1 MEVWEL
7 VSGIR
12 PEELADKVRSI
23 VAARLPVPIEEIIR
37 TFDIDVEIYDLPDSI
52 SGVYCEVCGHPVIG
66 VNSNH
71 HTTRQRF
78 TVAHELY
85 HFLAESCEE
94 QIATMLTTCEG
105 VEQNERNAN
114 RFAAAL
120 LMPQRPVHGLY
131 EKGMCLRHMAETFEV
146 SEQAMLVRLRD
157 LGIKRKTMR
166 KSNMIIGDC
175 CEFARYSRHAR
186 APYLVEH
193 LSSWFEHDAVCETSQ
208 LALPLAI
215 DLGSPTRTREGEEDG
230 YKEQRTESVADI
242 GLHRQEG

>member
-23 VAARLPVPIEEIIR
+23 VAARLPVPVEEIIR
-37 TFDIDVEIYDLPDSI
+37 TFDIDIEIYDLPDSI
-52 SGVYCEVCGHPVIG
+52 SGVYCEVCGQPVIG

-71 HTTRQRF
+71 HSARKRF

-94 QIATMLTTCEG
+94 QIATMLSTSEG
-105 VEQNERNAN
+105 IEQNERNAN
-114 RFAAAL
+114 RFAATL
-120 LMPQRPVHGLY
+120 LMPQKPVQSLY

-157 LGIKRKTMR
+157 LGIVRKTHR
-166 KSNMIIGDC
+166 KTSMIIGDC
-175 CEFARYSRHAR
+175 CDFAKYSRHAR

-193 LSSWFEHDAVCETSQ
+193 LSSWFEHDAVCETPQ
-208 LALPLAI
+208 LTLPLAI
-215 DLGSPTRTREGEEDG
+215 DFSNPTRTREGEENG
-230 YKEQRTESVADI
+230 YQEKRSQSVADI
-242 GLHRQEG
+242 NLHRQEG